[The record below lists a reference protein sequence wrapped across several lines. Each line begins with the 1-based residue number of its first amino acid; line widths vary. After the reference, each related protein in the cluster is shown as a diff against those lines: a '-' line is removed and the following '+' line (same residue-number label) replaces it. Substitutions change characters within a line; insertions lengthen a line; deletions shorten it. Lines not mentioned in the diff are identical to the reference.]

1 VSALVVAKEAYAL
14 GPDQVIPIYQ
24 ASAPGSEAATQ
35 TESRDLVFGE
45 PRLRNVTH
53 PTLSVYLPRPGVASG
68 AAVIIAPGGGFMMLS
83 VQSEGE
89 QVAHWLM
96 RHGVAAIVLK
106 YRLNE
111 TPSNLA
117 EFESDLV
124 KLMTPRPDTQA
135 PLEIAKSVG
144 AVQAQEDGHVAIRLV
159 RERAQRK

>member
-1 VSALVVAKEAYAL
+1 MSRRPSRESCGSGIPSWRAALVVVSALVVAKEAYAL

-111 TPSNLA
+111 APST
-117 EFESDLV
+117 S
-124 KLMTPRPDTQA
+124 RSSSR
-135 PLEIAKSVG
+135 I
-144 AVQAQEDGHVAIRLV
+144 
-159 RERAQRK
+159 